1 MNQETKMAMIVLEQ
15 ECFISVVAT
24 ASILRDQIFVPF
36 WFLVY
41 SGSRIQVRE
50 PKPTGTQ
57 NAPFCSF
64 FAWDQNKSQI
74 DQDYSR
80 HTVSAFTHFIW
91 FDPQKIPLLMM
102 DYLNFTDNKRDVKRL
117 MGISKVAKPV
127 SH

>member
-1 MNQETKMAMIVLEQ
+1 MNQKTKMDMIVLEQ

-50 PKPTGTQ
+50 PRPTGTQ

-64 FAWDQNKSQI
+64 FAWDPNKS
-74 DQDYSR
+74 
-80 HTVSAFTHFIW
+80 
-91 FDPQKIPLLMM
+91 
-102 DYLNFTDNKRDVKRL
+102 
-117 MGISKVAKPV
+117 
-127 SH
+127 